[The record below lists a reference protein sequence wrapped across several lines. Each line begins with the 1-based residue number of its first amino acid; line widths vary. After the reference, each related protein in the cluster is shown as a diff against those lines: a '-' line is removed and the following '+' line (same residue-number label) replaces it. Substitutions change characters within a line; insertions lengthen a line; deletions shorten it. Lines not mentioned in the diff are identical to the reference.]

1 MSTLPPNELYPRMTP
16 DAFFSIH
23 DNISLALIYGRINGQ
38 NRRLSLAS
46 RRGPFKSVSY
56 SVFTKHWEV
65 CYIQSIDWQ
74 VRPSAQLLHPPGAG
88 SQRPHEPPRARGQT
102 AALVIVGL
110 EAVTVT
116 VYVAV
121 LVLLGVVPGLV
132 TVTRTVEVE
141 VDRGLT
147 MTGIAV
153 IVPIKLLRYL
163 GFLNP
168 GSAMCILVIVT
179 ITCCIKDSRLVWCIF

>member
-1 MSTLPPNELYPRMTP
+1 
-16 DAFFSIH
+16 
-23 DNISLALIYGRINGQ
+23 
-38 NRRLSLAS
+38 
-46 RRGPFKSVSY
+46 
-56 SVFTKHWEV
+56 
-65 CYIQSIDWQ
+65 
-74 VRPSAQLLHPPGAG
+74 
-88 SQRPHEPPRARGQT
+88 
-102 AALVIVGL
+102 
-110 EAVTVT
+110 
-116 VYVAV
+116 V

-179 ITCCIKDSRLVWCIF
+179 ITCCIKDSRLV